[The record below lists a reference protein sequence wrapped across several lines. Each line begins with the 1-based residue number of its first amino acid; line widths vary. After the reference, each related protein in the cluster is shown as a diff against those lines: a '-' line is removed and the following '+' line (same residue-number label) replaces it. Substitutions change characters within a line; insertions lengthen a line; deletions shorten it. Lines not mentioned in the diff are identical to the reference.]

1 MGDSAYQADSHVPGM
16 FAVGLRRG
24 CGGGANGC
32 KDSDIGKANGLPI
45 SGQIRS
51 GTGLFHLMYFEVR
64 GLVVK
69 SHSMIDAGVGVLW
82 DEVGVRIRF
91 WNLGASFGGLL
102 GLGMRWVVGY
112 RLASRAVWGLGM

>member
-1 MGDSAYQADSHVPGM
+1 
-16 FAVGLRRG
+16 VG
-24 CGGGANGC
+24 
-32 KDSDIGKANGLPI
+32 
-45 SGQIRS
+45 
-51 GTGLFHLMYFEVR
+51 
-64 GLVVK
+64 
-69 SHSMIDAGVGVLW
+69 